1 MNSVWEKYKTSD
13 ESVICMVGVISLC
26 VSLCKADGKFDESE
40 FNTILS
46 VIPHTEDEREFLVKL
61 INEIDKNNHD
71 YEFHAKNIKKYLSKQ
86 PAFFDFILATLM
98 KLAMADHIVDDRE
111 SEMIMN
117 TKKIFGESHYEQ

>member
-1 MNSVWEKYKTSD
+1 MSESVWDKYKTSD

-26 VSLCKADGKFDESE
+26 VSLCKADGIFDENE

-61 INEIDKNNHD
+61 IYEIDKNNHD

-98 KLAMADHIVDDRE
+98 KLAMADHIVDDKE
-111 SEMIMN
+111 SDMIMN
-117 TKKIFGESHYEQ
+117 TKKIFEERTL